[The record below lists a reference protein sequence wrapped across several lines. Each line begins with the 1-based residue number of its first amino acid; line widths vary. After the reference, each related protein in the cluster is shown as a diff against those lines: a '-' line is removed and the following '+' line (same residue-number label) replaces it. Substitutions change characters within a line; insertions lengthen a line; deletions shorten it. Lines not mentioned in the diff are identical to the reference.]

1 MIDALG
7 YLLWWVNTYFN
18 YLVERVTAL
27 LIKAISRDIPVF
39 TMIVFNIPKKICK
52 GIMNVILQLW
62 WGHDDDDDHRR
73 MRSVAW
79 WKMFIPKERGGMGL
93 HDLHTFNTS
102 MSAKQCLRLMELWYI

>member
-18 YLVERVTAL
+18 YLVERVIAL

-39 TMIVFNIPKKICK
+39 TMIVFNIPKKIYK
-52 GIMNVILQLW
+52 GITNVILQLW
-62 WGHDDDDDHRR
+62 WGHDDDDHRR
-73 MRSVAW
+73 MCLVAW
-79 WKMFIPKERGGMGL
+79 WKMCIPKERGGIGL
-93 HDLHTFNTS
+93 RDLHTFNTA